1 MSIDQSKIRNFCII
15 AHIDHGK
22 STLADRI
29 IEKTGTLTSRE
40 MQAQVLD
47 NMDLERERGIT
58 IKSQAVRIIYQ
69 AKDGEEYIFNLIDTP
84 GHVDFNYEVSR
95 SLAACDGAILVVDAA
110 QGVEAQTLA
119 NVYLALDHDLDV
131 LPVIN
136 KIDLPSARPE
146 EVAQEIED
154 VIGIEAMDA
163 PRISAKTG
171 LNIEEVLEQIV
182 TKIPAPAGDPKAP
195 LKALIFDALYDSYKG
210 VIVFCRIKEGTVK
223 VGTKIK
229 MMATGAED
237 LVTEVGYFGAGQ
249 FIPCDELSAG
259 MVGYITAS
267 IKNVKDTRVG
277 DTITDAAEPITP
289 EKQAEIERWLASQ
302 PKHQPADSV
311 TEKRSNLL
319 IVFAES
325 LESWVLEKKVDGK
338 EITPCLNRL
347 LKEKSTLYAPNV
359 LTQVKGGRSIDAQ
372 LMICSGL
379 LPLMSGTYSSLY
391 YDNTFYTLQKAM
403 RWLKHSRSY
412 LLTID
417 KVSTWNQGAVARSFG
432 TDTIISYHDFK
443 MTEAFGTHKRIGDA
457 SFFKQCRE
465 KIERGEV
472 WKPGESVYMQFVTYS
487 GHAPFKLPNHLRTI
501 TFPASIPE
509 KAADYMTTAH
519 YTDKAIGDFVAYLK
533 TLPQYKE
540 TIVVIVGDHE
550 GLASYRQE
558 LVGNP
563 ACRGLVSDKQLTP
576 FIVLNSP
583 VGMRYDKFMGQIDIY
598 PTLLNLMQ
606 LDAYRW
612 HGLGQSI
619 LDPRKQGVAVGSVM
633 NVEGT
638 GSDKEVERLKE
649 AHTVSDYML
658 RYDWLKRLD

>member
-1 MSIDQSKIRNFCII
+1 MRQQLWDKTAIIFAVGIFLTFVAFDVIWCMDTTFASFSFFETYATKII
-15 AHIDHGK
+15 A
-22 STLADRI
+22 TLALA
-29 IEKTGTLTSRE
+29 GVYALTRSRW
-40 MQAQVLD
+40 AQ
-47 NMDLERERGIT
+47 I
-58 IKSQAVRIIYQ
+58 
-69 AKDGEEYIFNLIDTP
+69 
-84 GHVDFNYEVSR
+84 
-95 SLAACDGAILVVDAA
+95 VVM
-110 QGVEAQTLA
+110 
-119 NVYLALDHDLDV
+119 ALLDV
-131 LPVIN
+131 LLVANLMYFRTYYSAIPASSYLEAGNLADFKASVTDSLRWADIV
-136 KIDLPSARPE
+136 LPLITIATAVMAFRYKTTKRQPLTAVLKWWAAPLAGFALLLTGVNLCKGGFHKSLRSVRQSAYLCS
-146 EVAQEIED
+146 A
-154 VIGIEAMDA
+154 DA
-163 PRISAKTG
+163 P
-171 LNIEEVLEQIV
+171 
-182 TKIPAPAGDPKAP
+182 
-195 LKALIFDALYDSYKG
+195 IFSVFGCIWYD
-210 VIVFCRIKEGTVK
+210 
-223 VGTKIK
+223 
-229 MMATGAED
+229 
-237 LVTEVGYFGAGQ
+237 
-249 FIPCDELSAG
+249 
-259 MVGYITAS
+259 
-267 IKNVKDTRVG
+267 
-277 DTITDAAEPITP
+277 ITDAAEPITP

-403 RWLKHSRSY
+403 RGLKHSRSY

-457 SFFKQCRE
+457 SFFQQCRE

-487 GHAPFKLPNHLRTI
+487 GHAPFKLPDHLRTI

-558 LVGNP
+558 LIGNP

>member
-1 MSIDQSKIRNFCII
+1 MRQQLWDKTAIIFAVGIFLTFVAFDVIWCMDTTFASFSFFETYATKII
-15 AHIDHGK
+15 A
-22 STLADRI
+22 TLALA
-29 IEKTGTLTSRE
+29 GVYALTRCRW
-40 MQAQVLD
+40 AQ
-47 NMDLERERGIT
+47 I
-58 IKSQAVRIIYQ
+58 
-69 AKDGEEYIFNLIDTP
+69 
-84 GHVDFNYEVSR
+84 
-95 SLAACDGAILVVDAA
+95 VVM
-110 QGVEAQTLA
+110 
-119 NVYLALDHDLDV
+119 ALLDV
-131 LPVIN
+131 LLVANLMYFRTYYSAIPASSYLEAGNLADFKASVTDSLRWADIVLPLITIATAVMAFRYKTAKRQPLTAVLKWWAAPLAGFALLLTGIN
-136 KIDLPSARPE
+136 LCKGGFHKSLRSVRQSAYLCS
-146 EVAQEIED
+146 A
-154 VIGIEAMDA
+154 DA
-163 PRISAKTG
+163 P
-171 LNIEEVLEQIV
+171 
-182 TKIPAPAGDPKAP
+182 
-195 LKALIFDALYDSYKG
+195 IFSVFGCIWYD
-210 VIVFCRIKEGTVK
+210 
-223 VGTKIK
+223 
-229 MMATGAED
+229 
-237 LVTEVGYFGAGQ
+237 
-249 FIPCDELSAG
+249 
-259 MVGYITAS
+259 
-267 IKNVKDTRVG
+267 
-277 DTITDAAEPITP
+277 ITDAAEPITP

-403 RWLKHSRSY
+403 RGLKHSRSY

-457 SFFKQCRE
+457 SFFQQCRE

-487 GHAPFKLPNHLRTI
+487 GHAPFKLPDHLRTI

>member
-1 MSIDQSKIRNFCII
+1 MRQQLWDKTAIIFAVGIFLTFVAFDVIWCMDTTFASFSFFETYATKII
-15 AHIDHGK
+15 A
-22 STLADRI
+22 TLALA
-29 IEKTGTLTSRE
+29 GVYALTRCRW
-40 MQAQVLD
+40 AQ
-47 NMDLERERGIT
+47 I
-58 IKSQAVRIIYQ
+58 
-69 AKDGEEYIFNLIDTP
+69 
-84 GHVDFNYEVSR
+84 
-95 SLAACDGAILVVDAA
+95 VVM
-110 QGVEAQTLA
+110 
-119 NVYLALDHDLDV
+119 ALLDV
-131 LPVIN
+131 LLVANLMYFRTYYSAIPASSYLEAGNLADFKASVTDSLRWADIV
-136 KIDLPSARPE
+136 LPLITIATAVMAFRYKTTKRQPLTAVLKWWAAPLAGFAMLLTGVNLCKGGFHKSLRSVRQSAYLCS
-146 EVAQEIED
+146 A
-154 VIGIEAMDA
+154 DA
-163 PRISAKTG
+163 P
-171 LNIEEVLEQIV
+171 
-182 TKIPAPAGDPKAP
+182 
-195 LKALIFDALYDSYKG
+195 IFSVFGSIWYD
-210 VIVFCRIKEGTVK
+210 
-223 VGTKIK
+223 
-229 MMATGAED
+229 
-237 LVTEVGYFGAGQ
+237 
-249 FIPCDELSAG
+249 
-259 MVGYITAS
+259 
-267 IKNVKDTRVG
+267 
-277 DTITDAAEPITP
+277 ITDAAEPITP

-403 RWLKHSRSY
+403 RGLKHSRSY

-457 SFFKQCRE
+457 SFFQQCRE

-487 GHAPFKLPNHLRTI
+487 GHAPFKLPDHLRTI

>member
-1 MSIDQSKIRNFCII
+1 MRQQLWDKTAIIFAVGIFLTFVAFDVIWCMDTTFASFSFFETYATKII
-15 AHIDHGK
+15 A
-22 STLADRI
+22 TLALA
-29 IEKTGTLTSRE
+29 GVYALTRCRW
-40 MQAQVLD
+40 AQ
-47 NMDLERERGIT
+47 I
-58 IKSQAVRIIYQ
+58 
-69 AKDGEEYIFNLIDTP
+69 
-84 GHVDFNYEVSR
+84 
-95 SLAACDGAILVVDAA
+95 VVM
-110 QGVEAQTLA
+110 
-119 NVYLALDHDLDV
+119 ALLDV
-131 LPVIN
+131 LLVANLMYFRTYYSAIPASSYLEAGNLADFKASVTDSLRWADIV
-136 KIDLPSARPE
+136 LPLITIATAVMAFRYKTTKRQPLTAVLKWWAAPLAGFALLLTGVNLCKGGFHKSLRSVRQSAYLCS
-146 EVAQEIED
+146 A
-154 VIGIEAMDA
+154 DA
-163 PRISAKTG
+163 P
-171 LNIEEVLEQIV
+171 
-182 TKIPAPAGDPKAP
+182 
-195 LKALIFDALYDSYKG
+195 IFSVFGCIWYD
-210 VIVFCRIKEGTVK
+210 
-223 VGTKIK
+223 
-229 MMATGAED
+229 
-237 LVTEVGYFGAGQ
+237 
-249 FIPCDELSAG
+249 
-259 MVGYITAS
+259 
-267 IKNVKDTRVG
+267 
-277 DTITDAAEPITP
+277 ITDAAEPITP

-403 RWLKHSRSY
+403 RGLKHSRSY

-457 SFFKQCRE
+457 SFFQQCRE

-487 GHAPFKLPNHLRTI
+487 GHAPFKLPDHLRTI

-583 VGMRYDKFMGQIDIY
+583 VGMHYDKFMGQIDIY

>member
-1 MSIDQSKIRNFCII
+1 MRQQLWDKTAIIFAVGIFLTFVAFDVIWCMDTTFASFSFFETYATKII
-15 AHIDHGK
+15 A
-22 STLADRI
+22 TLALA
-29 IEKTGTLTSRE
+29 GVYALTRCRW
-40 MQAQVLD
+40 AQ
-47 NMDLERERGIT
+47 I
-58 IKSQAVRIIYQ
+58 
-69 AKDGEEYIFNLIDTP
+69 
-84 GHVDFNYEVSR
+84 
-95 SLAACDGAILVVDAA
+95 VVM
-110 QGVEAQTLA
+110 
-119 NVYLALDHDLDV
+119 ALLDV
-131 LPVIN
+131 LLVANLMYFRTYYSAIPASSYLEAGNLADFKASVTDSLRWADIV
-136 KIDLPSARPE
+136 LPLITIATAVMAFRSKTTKRQPLTAVLKWWAAPLAGFALLLTGVNLCKGGFHKSLCSVRQSAYLCS
-146 EVAQEIED
+146 A
-154 VIGIEAMDA
+154 DA
-163 PRISAKTG
+163 P
-171 LNIEEVLEQIV
+171 
-182 TKIPAPAGDPKAP
+182 
-195 LKALIFDALYDSYKG
+195 IFSVFGCIWYD
-210 VIVFCRIKEGTVK
+210 
-223 VGTKIK
+223 
-229 MMATGAED
+229 
-237 LVTEVGYFGAGQ
+237 
-249 FIPCDELSAG
+249 
-259 MVGYITAS
+259 
-267 IKNVKDTRVG
+267 
-277 DTITDAAEPITP
+277 ITDAAEPITP

-403 RWLKHSRSY
+403 RGLKHSRSY
-412 LLTID
+412 LLTIY

-457 SFFKQCRE
+457 SFFQQCRE

-487 GHAPFKLPNHLRTI
+487 GHAPFKLPDHLRTI

-509 KAADYMTTAH
+509 KVADYMTTAH

>member
-1 MSIDQSKIRNFCII
+1 MRQQLWDKTAIIFAVGIFLTFVAFDVIWCMDTTFASFSFFETYATKII
-15 AHIDHGK
+15 A
-22 STLADRI
+22 TLALA
-29 IEKTGTLTSRE
+29 GVYALTRCRW
-40 MQAQVLD
+40 AQ
-47 NMDLERERGIT
+47 I
-58 IKSQAVRIIYQ
+58 
-69 AKDGEEYIFNLIDTP
+69 
-84 GHVDFNYEVSR
+84 
-95 SLAACDGAILVVDAA
+95 VVM
-110 QGVEAQTLA
+110 
-119 NVYLALDHDLDV
+119 ALLDV
-131 LPVIN
+131 LLVANLMYFRTYYSAIPASSYLEAGNLADFKASVTDSLRWADIV
-136 KIDLPSARPE
+136 LPLITIATAVMAFRYKTTKRQPLTAVLKWWAAPLAGFALLLTGVNLCKGGFHKSLRSVRQSAYLCS
-146 EVAQEIED
+146 A
-154 VIGIEAMDA
+154 DA
-163 PRISAKTG
+163 P
-171 LNIEEVLEQIV
+171 
-182 TKIPAPAGDPKAP
+182 
-195 LKALIFDALYDSYKG
+195 IFSVFGCIWYD
-210 VIVFCRIKEGTVK
+210 
-223 VGTKIK
+223 
-229 MMATGAED
+229 
-237 LVTEVGYFGAGQ
+237 
-249 FIPCDELSAG
+249 
-259 MVGYITAS
+259 
-267 IKNVKDTRVG
+267 
-277 DTITDAAEPITP
+277 ITDAAEPITP

-403 RWLKHSRSY
+403 RGLKHSRSY

-457 SFFKQCRE
+457 SFFQQCRE

-487 GHAPFKLPNHLRTI
+487 GHAPFKLPDHLRTI
-501 TFPASIPE
+501 TLPASIPE

-558 LVGNP
+558 LVDNP

-583 VGMRYDKFMGQIDIY
+583 VGMRYDKFMGQIVIY

>member
-1 MSIDQSKIRNFCII
+1 MRQQLWDKTSIVFAVGIFLTFVAFDVIWCMDTTFASFSFFETYATKII
-15 AHIDHGK
+15 A
-22 STLADRI
+22 TLALA
-29 IEKTGTLTSRE
+29 GVYALTRCRW
-40 MQAQVLD
+40 AQ
-47 NMDLERERGIT
+47 I
-58 IKSQAVRIIYQ
+58 
-69 AKDGEEYIFNLIDTP
+69 
-84 GHVDFNYEVSR
+84 
-95 SLAACDGAILVVDAA
+95 VVM
-110 QGVEAQTLA
+110 
-119 NVYLALDHDLDV
+119 ALLDV
-131 LPVIN
+131 LLVAN
-136 KIDLPSARPE
+136 LMYFRTYYSAIP
-146 EVAQEIED
+146 ASSYL
-154 VIGIEAMDA
+154 EAGNLADFKASVTDSLRWADIVLLLISIATAVMAFRYKTTKRQPLTAVLKWWAAPLAGFALLLTGVNLCKGGFHKSLRSVRQSAYLCSADA
-163 PRISAKTG
+163 P
-171 LNIEEVLEQIV
+171 
-182 TKIPAPAGDPKAP
+182 
-195 LKALIFDALYDSYKG
+195 IFSVFGCIWYD
-210 VIVFCRIKEGTVK
+210 
-223 VGTKIK
+223 
-229 MMATGAED
+229 
-237 LVTEVGYFGAGQ
+237 
-249 FIPCDELSAG
+249 
-259 MVGYITAS
+259 
-267 IKNVKDTRVG
+267 
-277 DTITDAAEPITP
+277 ITDAAEPITP

-403 RWLKHSRSY
+403 RGLKHSRSY

-457 SFFKQCRE
+457 SFFQQCRE

-487 GHAPFKLPNHLRTI
+487 GHAPFKLPDHLRTI

>member
-1 MSIDQSKIRNFCII
+1 MRQQLWDKTAIIFAVGIFLTFVAFDVIWCMDTTFASFSFFETYATKII
-15 AHIDHGK
+15 A
-22 STLADRI
+22 TLALA
-29 IEKTGTLTSRE
+29 GVYALTRCRW
-40 MQAQVLD
+40 AQ
-47 NMDLERERGIT
+47 I
-58 IKSQAVRIIYQ
+58 
-69 AKDGEEYIFNLIDTP
+69 
-84 GHVDFNYEVSR
+84 
-95 SLAACDGAILVVDAA
+95 VVM
-110 QGVEAQTLA
+110 
-119 NVYLALDHDLDV
+119 ALLDV
-131 LPVIN
+131 LLVANLMYFRTYYSAIPASSYLEAGNLADFKASVTDSLRWADIV
-136 KIDLPSARPE
+136 LPLITIATAVMAFRYKTTKRQPLTAVLKWWAAPLAGFALLLTGVNLCKGGFHKSLRSVRQSAYLCS
-146 EVAQEIED
+146 A
-154 VIGIEAMDA
+154 DA
-163 PRISAKTG
+163 P
-171 LNIEEVLEQIV
+171 
-182 TKIPAPAGDPKAP
+182 
-195 LKALIFDALYDSYKG
+195 IFSVFGCIWYD
-210 VIVFCRIKEGTVK
+210 
-223 VGTKIK
+223 
-229 MMATGAED
+229 
-237 LVTEVGYFGAGQ
+237 
-249 FIPCDELSAG
+249 
-259 MVGYITAS
+259 
-267 IKNVKDTRVG
+267 
-277 DTITDAAEPITP
+277 ITDAAEPITP

-325 LESWVLEKKVDGK
+325 LESWVLEKKVNGK

-403 RWLKHSRSY
+403 RGLKHSRSY

-457 SFFKQCRE
+457 SFFQQCRE

-487 GHAPFKLPNHLRTI
+487 GHAPFKLPDHLRTI

>member
-1 MSIDQSKIRNFCII
+1 MRQQLWDKTSIVFAVGIFLTFVAFDVIWCMDTTFASFSFFETYATKII
-15 AHIDHGK
+15 A
-22 STLADRI
+22 TLALA
-29 IEKTGTLTSRE
+29 GVYALTRCRW
-40 MQAQVLD
+40 AQ
-47 NMDLERERGIT
+47 I
-58 IKSQAVRIIYQ
+58 
-69 AKDGEEYIFNLIDTP
+69 
-84 GHVDFNYEVSR
+84 
-95 SLAACDGAILVVDAA
+95 VVM
-110 QGVEAQTLA
+110 
-119 NVYLALDHDLDV
+119 ALLDV
-131 LPVIN
+131 LLVAN
-136 KIDLPSARPE
+136 LMYFRTYYSAIP
-146 EVAQEIED
+146 ASSYL
-154 VIGIEAMDA
+154 EAGNLADFKASVTDSLRWADIVLLLISIATAVMAFRYKTTKRQPLTAVLKWWAAPLAGFALLLTGVNLCKGGFHKSLRSVRQSAYLCSADA
-163 PRISAKTG
+163 P
-171 LNIEEVLEQIV
+171 
-182 TKIPAPAGDPKAP
+182 
-195 LKALIFDALYDSYKG
+195 IFSVFGCIWYD
-210 VIVFCRIKEGTVK
+210 
-223 VGTKIK
+223 
-229 MMATGAED
+229 
-237 LVTEVGYFGAGQ
+237 
-249 FIPCDELSAG
+249 
-259 MVGYITAS
+259 
-267 IKNVKDTRVG
+267 
-277 DTITDAAEPITP
+277 ITDAAEPITP
-289 EKQAEIERWLASQ
+289 EKQAEIEQWLASQ

-338 EITPCLNRL
+338 EITPYLNRL

-403 RWLKHSRSY
+403 RGLKHSRSY

-457 SFFKQCRE
+457 SFFQQCRE

-487 GHAPFKLPNHLRTI
+487 GHAPFKLPDHLRTI

-563 ACRGLVSDKQLTP
+563 ACHGLVSDKQLTP

-606 LDAYRW
+606 LDTYRW

-619 LDPRKQGVAVGSVM
+619 LDQRKQGVAVGSVM

>member
-1 MSIDQSKIRNFCII
+1 MRQQIWDKTAIIFAVGIFLTFVAFDVIWCMDTTFASFSFFETYATKII
-15 AHIDHGK
+15 A
-22 STLADRI
+22 TLALA
-29 IEKTGTLTSRE
+29 GVYALTRCRW
-40 MQAQVLD
+40 AQ
-47 NMDLERERGIT
+47 I
-58 IKSQAVRIIYQ
+58 
-69 AKDGEEYIFNLIDTP
+69 
-84 GHVDFNYEVSR
+84 
-95 SLAACDGAILVVDAA
+95 VVM
-110 QGVEAQTLA
+110 
-119 NVYLALDHDLDV
+119 ALLDV
-131 LPVIN
+131 LLVANLMYFRTYYSAIPASSYLEAGNLADFKASVTDSLRWADIV
-136 KIDLPSARPE
+136 LPLITIATAVMAFRYKTTKRQPLTAVLKWWAAPLAGFALLLTGVNLCKGGFHKSLRSVRQSAYLCS
-146 EVAQEIED
+146 A
-154 VIGIEAMDA
+154 DA
-163 PRISAKTG
+163 P
-171 LNIEEVLEQIV
+171 
-182 TKIPAPAGDPKAP
+182 
-195 LKALIFDALYDSYKG
+195 IFSVFGCIWYD
-210 VIVFCRIKEGTVK
+210 
-223 VGTKIK
+223 
-229 MMATGAED
+229 
-237 LVTEVGYFGAGQ
+237 
-249 FIPCDELSAG
+249 
-259 MVGYITAS
+259 
-267 IKNVKDTRVG
+267 
-277 DTITDAAEPITP
+277 ITDAAEPITP
-289 EKQAEIERWLASQ
+289 EKQAEIEQWLASQ

-403 RWLKHSRSY
+403 RGLKHSRSY

-457 SFFKQCRE
+457 SFFQQCRE

-487 GHAPFKLPNHLRTI
+487 GHAPFKLPDHLRTI

-563 ACRGLVSDKQLTP
+563 ACHGLVSDKQLTP

-649 AHTVSDYML
+649 AHTVSDYIL

>member
-1 MSIDQSKIRNFCII
+1 MRQQLWDKTAIIFAVGIFLTFVAFDVIWCMDTTFASFSFFETYATKII
-15 AHIDHGK
+15 A
-22 STLADRI
+22 TLALA
-29 IEKTGTLTSRE
+29 GVYALTRCRW
-40 MQAQVLD
+40 AQ
-47 NMDLERERGIT
+47 I
-58 IKSQAVRIIYQ
+58 
-69 AKDGEEYIFNLIDTP
+69 
-84 GHVDFNYEVSR
+84 
-95 SLAACDGAILVVDAA
+95 VVM
-110 QGVEAQTLA
+110 
-119 NVYLALDHDLDV
+119 ALLDV
-131 LPVIN
+131 LLVAN
-136 KIDLPSARPE
+136 LMYFRTYYSAIP
-146 EVAQEIED
+146 ASSYL
-154 VIGIEAMDA
+154 EAGNLADFKASVTDSLRWADIVMPLITIATAVMAFRYKTTKRQPLTAVLKWWAAPLAGFALLLTGVNLCKGGFHKSLRSVRQSAYLCSADA
-163 PRISAKTG
+163 P
-171 LNIEEVLEQIV
+171 
-182 TKIPAPAGDPKAP
+182 
-195 LKALIFDALYDSYKG
+195 IFSVFGCIWYD
-210 VIVFCRIKEGTVK
+210 
-223 VGTKIK
+223 
-229 MMATGAED
+229 
-237 LVTEVGYFGAGQ
+237 
-249 FIPCDELSAG
+249 
-259 MVGYITAS
+259 
-267 IKNVKDTRVG
+267 
-277 DTITDAAEPITP
+277 ITDAAEPITP

-403 RWLKHSRSY
+403 RGLKHSRSY

-457 SFFKQCRE
+457 SFFQQCRE

-487 GHAPFKLPNHLRTI
+487 GHAPFKLPDHLRTI

-558 LVGNP
+558 LVDNP
-563 ACRGLVSDKQLTP
+563 ICRGLVSDKQLTP

>member
-1 MSIDQSKIRNFCII
+1 MRQQLWDKTSIVFAVGIFLTFVAFDVIWCMDTTFASFSFFETYATKII
-15 AHIDHGK
+15 A
-22 STLADRI
+22 TLALA
-29 IEKTGTLTSRE
+29 GVYALTRCRW
-40 MQAQVLD
+40 AQ
-47 NMDLERERGIT
+47 I
-58 IKSQAVRIIYQ
+58 
-69 AKDGEEYIFNLIDTP
+69 
-84 GHVDFNYEVSR
+84 
-95 SLAACDGAILVVDAA
+95 VVM
-110 QGVEAQTLA
+110 
-119 NVYLALDHDLDV
+119 ALLDV
-131 LPVIN
+131 LLVANLMYFRTYYSAIPASSYLEAGNLADFKASVTDSLRWADIVLLLISIATAVIAFRYKTTKRQPLTAVLKWWAAPLAGFALLLTGVN
-136 KIDLPSARPE
+136 LCKGGFHKSLRSVRQSAYLCS
-146 EVAQEIED
+146 A
-154 VIGIEAMDA
+154 DA
-163 PRISAKTG
+163 P
-171 LNIEEVLEQIV
+171 
-182 TKIPAPAGDPKAP
+182 
-195 LKALIFDALYDSYKG
+195 IFSVFGCIWYD
-210 VIVFCRIKEGTVK
+210 
-223 VGTKIK
+223 
-229 MMATGAED
+229 
-237 LVTEVGYFGAGQ
+237 
-249 FIPCDELSAG
+249 
-259 MVGYITAS
+259 
-267 IKNVKDTRVG
+267 
-277 DTITDAAEPITP
+277 ITDAAEPITP

-338 EITPCLNRL
+338 EITPYLNRL

-403 RWLKHSRSY
+403 RGLKHSRSY

-457 SFFKQCRE
+457 SFFQQCRE

-487 GHAPFKLPNHLRTI
+487 GHAPFKLPDHLRTI

>member
-1 MSIDQSKIRNFCII
+1 MRQQLWDKTAIIFAVGIFLTFVAFDVIWCMDTTFASFSFFETYATKII
-15 AHIDHGK
+15 A
-22 STLADRI
+22 TLALA
-29 IEKTGTLTSRE
+29 GGYALTRCRW
-40 MQAQVLD
+40 AQ
-47 NMDLERERGIT
+47 I
-58 IKSQAVRIIYQ
+58 
-69 AKDGEEYIFNLIDTP
+69 
-84 GHVDFNYEVSR
+84 
-95 SLAACDGAILVVDAA
+95 VVM
-110 QGVEAQTLA
+110 
-119 NVYLALDHDLDV
+119 ALLDV
-131 LPVIN
+131 LLVANLMYFRTYYSAIPASSYLEAGNLADFKASVTDSLRWADIV
-136 KIDLPSARPE
+136 LPLITIATAVMAFRYKTTKRQPLTAVLKWWAAPLAGFALLLTGVNLCKGGFLKSLRSVRQSAYLCS
-146 EVAQEIED
+146 A
-154 VIGIEAMDA
+154 DA
-163 PRISAKTG
+163 P
-171 LNIEEVLEQIV
+171 
-182 TKIPAPAGDPKAP
+182 
-195 LKALIFDALYDSYKG
+195 IFSVFGCIWYD
-210 VIVFCRIKEGTVK
+210 
-223 VGTKIK
+223 
-229 MMATGAED
+229 
-237 LVTEVGYFGAGQ
+237 
-249 FIPCDELSAG
+249 
-259 MVGYITAS
+259 
-267 IKNVKDTRVG
+267 
-277 DTITDAAEPITP
+277 ITDAAEPITP

-403 RWLKHSRSY
+403 RGLKHSRSY

-457 SFFKQCRE
+457 SFFQQCRE

-487 GHAPFKLPNHLRTI
+487 GHAPFKLPDHLRTI

>member
-1 MSIDQSKIRNFCII
+1 MRQQLWDKTAIIFAVGIFLTFVAFDVIWCMDTTFASFSFFETYATKII
-15 AHIDHGK
+15 A
-22 STLADRI
+22 TLALA
-29 IEKTGTLTSRE
+29 GVYALTRCRW
-40 MQAQVLD
+40 AQ
-47 NMDLERERGIT
+47 I
-58 IKSQAVRIIYQ
+58 
-69 AKDGEEYIFNLIDTP
+69 
-84 GHVDFNYEVSR
+84 
-95 SLAACDGAILVVDAA
+95 VVM
-110 QGVEAQTLA
+110 
-119 NVYLALDHDLDV
+119 ALLDV
-131 LPVIN
+131 LLVANLMYFRTYYSAIPASSYLEAGNLADFKASVTDSLRWADIV
-136 KIDLPSARPE
+136 LPLITIATAVMAFRYKTTKRQPLTAVLKWWAAPFAGFALLLTGVNLCKGGFHKSLRSVRQSAYLCS
-146 EVAQEIED
+146 A
-154 VIGIEAMDA
+154 DA
-163 PRISAKTG
+163 P
-171 LNIEEVLEQIV
+171 
-182 TKIPAPAGDPKAP
+182 
-195 LKALIFDALYDSYKG
+195 IFSVFGCIWYD
-210 VIVFCRIKEGTVK
+210 
-223 VGTKIK
+223 
-229 MMATGAED
+229 
-237 LVTEVGYFGAGQ
+237 
-249 FIPCDELSAG
+249 
-259 MVGYITAS
+259 
-267 IKNVKDTRVG
+267 
-277 DTITDAAEPITP
+277 ITDAAEPITP
-289 EKQAEIERWLASQ
+289 EKQAEIELWLASQ

-403 RWLKHSRSY
+403 RGLKHSRSY

-457 SFFKQCRE
+457 SFFQQCRE

-487 GHAPFKLPNHLRTI
+487 GHAPFKLPDHLRTI

-649 AHTVSDYML
+649 THTVSDYML

>member
-1 MSIDQSKIRNFCII
+1 MRQQLWDKTAITFAVGIFLTFVAFDVIWCMDTTFASFSFFETYATKII
-15 AHIDHGK
+15 A
-22 STLADRI
+22 TLALA
-29 IEKTGTLTSRE
+29 GVYALTRSRW
-40 MQAQVLD
+40 AQ
-47 NMDLERERGIT
+47 I
-58 IKSQAVRIIYQ
+58 
-69 AKDGEEYIFNLIDTP
+69 
-84 GHVDFNYEVSR
+84 
-95 SLAACDGAILVVDAA
+95 VVM
-110 QGVEAQTLA
+110 
-119 NVYLALDHDLDV
+119 ALLDV
-131 LPVIN
+131 LLVANLMYFRTYYSAIPASSYLEAGNLADFKASVTDSLRWADIV
-136 KIDLPSARPE
+136 LPLITIATAVMALRSKATKRQPLTAVLKWWAAPLAGFALLLTGVNLCKGGFHKSLRSVRQSAYLCS
-146 EVAQEIED
+146 A
-154 VIGIEAMDA
+154 DA
-163 PRISAKTG
+163 P
-171 LNIEEVLEQIV
+171 
-182 TKIPAPAGDPKAP
+182 
-195 LKALIFDALYDSYKG
+195 IFSVFGCIWYD
-210 VIVFCRIKEGTVK
+210 
-223 VGTKIK
+223 
-229 MMATGAED
+229 
-237 LVTEVGYFGAGQ
+237 
-249 FIPCDELSAG
+249 
-259 MVGYITAS
+259 
-267 IKNVKDTRVG
+267 
-277 DTITDAAEPITP
+277 ITDAAEPITP

-403 RWLKHSRSY
+403 RGQKHSRSY

-457 SFFKQCRE
+457 SFFQQCRE

-487 GHAPFKLPNHLRTI
+487 GHAPFKLPDHLRTI

>member
-1 MSIDQSKIRNFCII
+1 MRQQLWDKTAIIFAVGIFLTFVAFDVIWCMDTTFASFSFFETYATKII
-15 AHIDHGK
+15 A
-22 STLADRI
+22 TLALA
-29 IEKTGTLTSRE
+29 GVYALTRCRW
-40 MQAQVLD
+40 AQ
-47 NMDLERERGIT
+47 I
-58 IKSQAVRIIYQ
+58 
-69 AKDGEEYIFNLIDTP
+69 
-84 GHVDFNYEVSR
+84 
-95 SLAACDGAILVVDAA
+95 VVM
-110 QGVEAQTLA
+110 
-119 NVYLALDHDLDV
+119 ALLDV
-131 LPVIN
+131 LLVANLMYFRTYYSAIPASSYLEAGNLADFKASVTDSLRWADIV
-136 KIDLPSARPE
+136 LPLITIATAVMAFRYKTTKRQPLTAVLKWWAAPLAGFALLLTGVNLCKGGFHKSLRSVRQSAYLCS
-146 EVAQEIED
+146 A
-154 VIGIEAMDA
+154 DA
-163 PRISAKTG
+163 P
-171 LNIEEVLEQIV
+171 
-182 TKIPAPAGDPKAP
+182 
-195 LKALIFDALYDSYKG
+195 IFSVFGCIWYD
-210 VIVFCRIKEGTVK
+210 
-223 VGTKIK
+223 
-229 MMATGAED
+229 
-237 LVTEVGYFGAGQ
+237 
-249 FIPCDELSAG
+249 
-259 MVGYITAS
+259 
-267 IKNVKDTRVG
+267 
-277 DTITDAAEPITP
+277 ITDAAEPITP

-403 RWLKHSRSY
+403 RGLKHSRSY

-457 SFFKQCRE
+457 SFFQQCRE

-487 GHAPFKLPNHLRTI
+487 GHAPFKLPDHLRTI

-606 LDAYRW
+606 LDAFS
-612 HGLGQSI
+612 LGRSSADRSAI
-619 LDPRKQGVAVGSVM
+619 
-633 NVEGT
+633 
-638 GSDKEVERLKE
+638 
-649 AHTVSDYML
+649 
-658 RYDWLKRLD
+658 RLDL

>member
-1 MSIDQSKIRNFCII
+1 MKQQLWDKTAIIFAVGIFLTFVAFDVIWCMDTTFASFSFFETYATKII
-15 AHIDHGK
+15 A
-22 STLADRI
+22 TLALA
-29 IEKTGTLTSRE
+29 GVYALTRCRW
-40 MQAQVLD
+40 AQ
-47 NMDLERERGIT
+47 I
-58 IKSQAVRIIYQ
+58 
-69 AKDGEEYIFNLIDTP
+69 
-84 GHVDFNYEVSR
+84 
-95 SLAACDGAILVVDAA
+95 VVM
-110 QGVEAQTLA
+110 
-119 NVYLALDHDLDV
+119 ALLDV
-131 LPVIN
+131 LLVANLMYFRTYYSAIPASSYLEAGNLADFKASVTDSLRWADIV
-136 KIDLPSARPE
+136 LPLITIATAVMAFRYKTTKRQPLTAVLKWWAAPLAGFALLLTGVNLCKGGFHKSLRSVRQSAYLCS
-146 EVAQEIED
+146 A
-154 VIGIEAMDA
+154 DA
-163 PRISAKTG
+163 P
-171 LNIEEVLEQIV
+171 
-182 TKIPAPAGDPKAP
+182 
-195 LKALIFDALYDSYKG
+195 IFSVFGCIWYD
-210 VIVFCRIKEGTVK
+210 
-223 VGTKIK
+223 
-229 MMATGAED
+229 
-237 LVTEVGYFGAGQ
+237 
-249 FIPCDELSAG
+249 
-259 MVGYITAS
+259 
-267 IKNVKDTRVG
+267 
-277 DTITDAAEPITP
+277 ITDAAEPITP

-403 RWLKHSRSY
+403 RGLKHSRSY

-443 MTEAFGTHKRIGDA
+443 MAEAFGTHKRIGDA
-457 SFFKQCRE
+457 SFFQQCRE

-487 GHAPFKLPNHLRTI
+487 GHAPFKLPDHLRTI

>member
-1 MSIDQSKIRNFCII
+1 MRQQLWDKTAIIFAVGIFLTFVAFDVIWCMDTTFASFSFFETYATKII
-15 AHIDHGK
+15 A
-22 STLADRI
+22 TLALA
-29 IEKTGTLTSRE
+29 GVYALTRCRW
-40 MQAQVLD
+40 AQ
-47 NMDLERERGIT
+47 I
-58 IKSQAVRIIYQ
+58 
-69 AKDGEEYIFNLIDTP
+69 
-84 GHVDFNYEVSR
+84 
-95 SLAACDGAILVVDAA
+95 VVM
-110 QGVEAQTLA
+110 
-119 NVYLALDHDLDV
+119 ALLDV
-131 LPVIN
+131 LLVANLMYFRTYYSAIPASSYLEAGNLADFKASVTDSLRWADIV
-136 KIDLPSARPE
+136 LPLITIATAVMAFRYKTTKRQPLTAVLKWWAAPLAVFALLLTGVNLCKGGFHKSLRSVRQSAYLCS
-146 EVAQEIED
+146 A
-154 VIGIEAMDA
+154 DA
-163 PRISAKTG
+163 P
-171 LNIEEVLEQIV
+171 
-182 TKIPAPAGDPKAP
+182 
-195 LKALIFDALYDSYKG
+195 IFSVFGCIWYD
-210 VIVFCRIKEGTVK
+210 
-223 VGTKIK
+223 
-229 MMATGAED
+229 
-237 LVTEVGYFGAGQ
+237 
-249 FIPCDELSAG
+249 
-259 MVGYITAS
+259 
-267 IKNVKDTRVG
+267 
-277 DTITDAAEPITP
+277 ITDAAEPITP

-403 RWLKHSRSY
+403 RGLKHSRSY

-457 SFFKQCRE
+457 SFFQQCRE

-487 GHAPFKLPNHLRTI
+487 GHAPFKLPDHLRTI

-509 KAADYMTTAH
+509 KVADYMTTAH

-558 LVGNP
+558 LVDNP

>member
-1 MSIDQSKIRNFCII
+1 MRQQLWDKTAIIFAVGIFLTFVAFDVIWCMDTTFASFSFFETYATKII
-15 AHIDHGK
+15 A
-22 STLADRI
+22 TLALA
-29 IEKTGTLTSRE
+29 GVYALTRCRW
-40 MQAQVLD
+40 AQ
-47 NMDLERERGIT
+47 I
-58 IKSQAVRIIYQ
+58 
-69 AKDGEEYIFNLIDTP
+69 
-84 GHVDFNYEVSR
+84 
-95 SLAACDGAILVVDAA
+95 VVM
-110 QGVEAQTLA
+110 
-119 NVYLALDHDLDV
+119 ALLDV
-131 LPVIN
+131 LLVANLMYFRTYYSAIPASSYLEAGNLADFKASVTDSLRWADIV
-136 KIDLPSARPE
+136 LPLITIATAVMAFRYKTTKRQPLTAVLKWWAAPLAGFALLLTGVNLCKGGFHKSLRSVRQSAYLCS
-146 EVAQEIED
+146 A
-154 VIGIEAMDA
+154 DA
-163 PRISAKTG
+163 P
-171 LNIEEVLEQIV
+171 
-182 TKIPAPAGDPKAP
+182 
-195 LKALIFDALYDSYKG
+195 IFSVFGCIWYD
-210 VIVFCRIKEGTVK
+210 
-223 VGTKIK
+223 
-229 MMATGAED
+229 
-237 LVTEVGYFGAGQ
+237 
-249 FIPCDELSAG
+249 
-259 MVGYITAS
+259 
-267 IKNVKDTRVG
+267 
-277 DTITDAAEPITP
+277 ITDAAEPITP

-372 LMICSGL
+372 PMICSGL

-403 RWLKHSRSY
+403 RGLKHSRSY

-457 SFFKQCRE
+457 SFFQQCRE

-487 GHAPFKLPNHLRTI
+487 GHAPFKLPDHLRTI

>member
-1 MSIDQSKIRNFCII
+1 MRQQLWDKTSIVFAVGIFLTFVAFDVIWCMDTTFASFSFFETYATKII
-15 AHIDHGK
+15 A
-22 STLADRI
+22 TLALA
-29 IEKTGTLTSRE
+29 GVYALTRCRW
-40 MQAQVLD
+40 AQ
-47 NMDLERERGIT
+47 I
-58 IKSQAVRIIYQ
+58 
-69 AKDGEEYIFNLIDTP
+69 
-84 GHVDFNYEVSR
+84 
-95 SLAACDGAILVVDAA
+95 VVM
-110 QGVEAQTLA
+110 
-119 NVYLALDHDLDV
+119 ALLDV
-131 LPVIN
+131 LLVANLMYFRTYYSAIPASSYLEAGNLADFKASVTDSLRWADIV
-136 KIDLPSARPE
+136 LPLITIATAVMAFRYKTTKRQPLTAVLKWWAAPLAGFALLLTGVNLCKGGFHKSLRSVRQSAYLCS
-146 EVAQEIED
+146 A
-154 VIGIEAMDA
+154 DA
-163 PRISAKTG
+163 P
-171 LNIEEVLEQIV
+171 
-182 TKIPAPAGDPKAP
+182 
-195 LKALIFDALYDSYKG
+195 IFSVFGCIWYD
-210 VIVFCRIKEGTVK
+210 
-223 VGTKIK
+223 
-229 MMATGAED
+229 
-237 LVTEVGYFGAGQ
+237 
-249 FIPCDELSAG
+249 
-259 MVGYITAS
+259 
-267 IKNVKDTRVG
+267 
-277 DTITDAAEPITP
+277 ITDAAEPITP

-302 PKHQPADSV
+302 PKRQPADSV

-403 RWLKHSRSY
+403 RGLKHSRSY

-457 SFFKQCRE
+457 SFFQQCRE

-487 GHAPFKLPNHLRTI
+487 GHAPFKLPDHLRTI

-563 ACRGLVSDKQLTP
+563 ACHGLVSDKQLTP

-606 LDAYRW
+606 LDTYRW

>member
-1 MSIDQSKIRNFCII
+1 MRQQLWDKTAIIFAVGIFLTFVAFDVIWCMDTTFASFSFFETYATKII
-15 AHIDHGK
+15 A
-22 STLADRI
+22 TLALA
-29 IEKTGTLTSRE
+29 GVYALTRCRW
-40 MQAQVLD
+40 AQ
-47 NMDLERERGIT
+47 I
-58 IKSQAVRIIYQ
+58 
-69 AKDGEEYIFNLIDTP
+69 
-84 GHVDFNYEVSR
+84 
-95 SLAACDGAILVVDAA
+95 VVM
-110 QGVEAQTLA
+110 
-119 NVYLALDHDLDV
+119 ALLDV
-131 LPVIN
+131 LLVANLMYFRTYYSAIPASSYLEAGNLADFKASVTDSLRWADIV
-136 KIDLPSARPE
+136 LPLITIATAVMAFRYKTTKRQPLTAVLKWWAAPLAGFALLLTGVNLCKGGFHKSLRSVRQSAYLCS
-146 EVAQEIED
+146 A
-154 VIGIEAMDA
+154 DA
-163 PRISAKTG
+163 P
-171 LNIEEVLEQIV
+171 
-182 TKIPAPAGDPKAP
+182 
-195 LKALIFDALYDSYKG
+195 IFSVFGCIWYD
-210 VIVFCRIKEGTVK
+210 
-223 VGTKIK
+223 
-229 MMATGAED
+229 
-237 LVTEVGYFGAGQ
+237 
-249 FIPCDELSAG
+249 
-259 MVGYITAS
+259 
-267 IKNVKDTRVG
+267 
-277 DTITDAAEPITP
+277 ITDAAEPITP

-403 RWLKHSRSY
+403 RGLKHSRSY

-457 SFFKQCRE
+457 SFFQQCRE

-487 GHAPFKLPNHLRTI
+487 GHAPFKLPDHLRTI

-619 LDPRKQGVAVGSVM
+619 LDPRKQGVAVGAVM

>member
-1 MSIDQSKIRNFCII
+1 MRQQLWDKTAIIFAVGIFLTFVAFDVIWCMDTTFASFSFFETYATKII
-15 AHIDHGK
+15 A
-22 STLADRI
+22 TLALA
-29 IEKTGTLTSRE
+29 GVYALTRSRW
-40 MQAQVLD
+40 AQ
-47 NMDLERERGIT
+47 I
-58 IKSQAVRIIYQ
+58 
-69 AKDGEEYIFNLIDTP
+69 
-84 GHVDFNYEVSR
+84 
-95 SLAACDGAILVVDAA
+95 VVM
-110 QGVEAQTLA
+110 
-119 NVYLALDHDLDV
+119 ALLDV
-131 LPVIN
+131 LLVAN
-136 KIDLPSARPE
+136 LMYFRTYYSAIP
-146 EVAQEIED
+146 ASSYL
-154 VIGIEAMDA
+154 EAGNLADFKASVTDSLRWADIVLLLISIATAVMAFRYKTTKRQPLTAVLKWWAAPLAGFALLLTGVNLCKGGFHKSLRSVRQSAYLCSADA
-163 PRISAKTG
+163 P
-171 LNIEEVLEQIV
+171 
-182 TKIPAPAGDPKAP
+182 
-195 LKALIFDALYDSYKG
+195 IFSVFGCIWYD
-210 VIVFCRIKEGTVK
+210 
-223 VGTKIK
+223 
-229 MMATGAED
+229 
-237 LVTEVGYFGAGQ
+237 
-249 FIPCDELSAG
+249 
-259 MVGYITAS
+259 
-267 IKNVKDTRVG
+267 
-277 DTITDAAEPITP
+277 ITDAAEPITP
-289 EKQAEIERWLASQ
+289 EKQAEIEQWLASQ

-325 LESWVLEKKVDGK
+325 LESWVLEKEVDGK

-403 RWLKHSRSY
+403 RGLKHSRSY

-457 SFFKQCRE
+457 SFFQQCRE

-472 WKPGESVYMQFVTYS
+472 WKPGESVYMQFITYS
-487 GHAPFKLPNHLRTI
+487 GHAPFKLPDHLRTI

-583 VGMRYDKFMGQIDIY
+583 IGMRYDKFMGQIDIY

>member
-1 MSIDQSKIRNFCII
+1 MRQQLWDKTAIIFAVGIFLTFVAFDVIWCMDTTFASFSFFETYATKII
-15 AHIDHGK
+15 A
-22 STLADRI
+22 TLALA
-29 IEKTGTLTSRE
+29 GVYALTRSRW
-40 MQAQVLD
+40 AQ
-47 NMDLERERGIT
+47 I
-58 IKSQAVRIIYQ
+58 
-69 AKDGEEYIFNLIDTP
+69 
-84 GHVDFNYEVSR
+84 
-95 SLAACDGAILVVDAA
+95 VVM
-110 QGVEAQTLA
+110 
-119 NVYLALDHDLDV
+119 ALLDV
-131 LPVIN
+131 LMVAN
-136 KIDLPSARPE
+136 LMYFRTYYSAIP
-146 EVAQEIED
+146 ASSYL
-154 VIGIEAMDA
+154 EAGNLADFKASVTDSLRWADIVLLLISIATAVMAFRYKTTKRQPLTAVLKWWAAPLAGFALLLTGVNLCKGGFHKSLRSVRQSAYLCSADA
-163 PRISAKTG
+163 P
-171 LNIEEVLEQIV
+171 
-182 TKIPAPAGDPKAP
+182 
-195 LKALIFDALYDSYKG
+195 IFSVFGCIWYD
-210 VIVFCRIKEGTVK
+210 
-223 VGTKIK
+223 
-229 MMATGAED
+229 
-237 LVTEVGYFGAGQ
+237 
-249 FIPCDELSAG
+249 
-259 MVGYITAS
+259 
-267 IKNVKDTRVG
+267 
-277 DTITDAAEPITP
+277 ITDAAEPITP

-403 RWLKHSRSY
+403 RGLKHSRSY

-457 SFFKQCRE
+457 SFFQQCRE

-487 GHAPFKLPNHLRTI
+487 GHAPFKLPDHLRTI

>member
-1 MSIDQSKIRNFCII
+1 MRQQLWDKTAIIFAVGIFLTFVAFDVIWCMDTTFASFSFFETYATKII
-15 AHIDHGK
+15 A
-22 STLADRI
+22 TLALA
-29 IEKTGTLTSRE
+29 GVYALTRCRW
-40 MQAQVLD
+40 AQ
-47 NMDLERERGIT
+47 I
-58 IKSQAVRIIYQ
+58 
-69 AKDGEEYIFNLIDTP
+69 
-84 GHVDFNYEVSR
+84 
-95 SLAACDGAILVVDAA
+95 VVI
-110 QGVEAQTLA
+110 
-119 NVYLALDHDLDV
+119 ALLDV
-131 LPVIN
+131 LLVANLMYFRTYYSAIPASSYLEAGNLADFKASVTDSLRWADIV
-136 KIDLPSARPE
+136 LPLITIATAVMAFRYKTAKRQPLTAVLKWWAAPLAGFALLLTGVNLCKGGFHKSLRSVRQSAYLCS
-146 EVAQEIED
+146 A
-154 VIGIEAMDA
+154 DA
-163 PRISAKTG
+163 P
-171 LNIEEVLEQIV
+171 
-182 TKIPAPAGDPKAP
+182 
-195 LKALIFDALYDSYKG
+195 IFSVFGCIWYD
-210 VIVFCRIKEGTVK
+210 
-223 VGTKIK
+223 
-229 MMATGAED
+229 
-237 LVTEVGYFGAGQ
+237 
-249 FIPCDELSAG
+249 
-259 MVGYITAS
+259 
-267 IKNVKDTRVG
+267 
-277 DTITDAAEPITP
+277 ITDAAEPITP

-403 RWLKHSRSY
+403 RGLKHSRSY

-457 SFFKQCRE
+457 SFFQQCRE

-487 GHAPFKLPNHLRTI
+487 GHAPFKLPDHLRTI

-638 GSDKEVERLKE
+638 GSDKEVERLKK

>member
-1 MSIDQSKIRNFCII
+1 MRQQLWDKTAIILAVGIFLTFVAFDVIWCMDTTFASFSFFETYATKII
-15 AHIDHGK
+15 A
-22 STLADRI
+22 TLALA
-29 IEKTGTLTSRE
+29 GVYALTRCRW
-40 MQAQVLD
+40 AQ
-47 NMDLERERGIT
+47 I
-58 IKSQAVRIIYQ
+58 
-69 AKDGEEYIFNLIDTP
+69 
-84 GHVDFNYEVSR
+84 
-95 SLAACDGAILVVDAA
+95 VVM
-110 QGVEAQTLA
+110 
-119 NVYLALDHDLDV
+119 ALLDV
-131 LPVIN
+131 LLVANLMYFRTYYSAIPASSYLEAGNLADFKASVTDSLRWADIV
-136 KIDLPSARPE
+136 LPLITIATAVMAFRYKTTKRQPLTAVLKWWAAPLAGFALLLTGVNLCKGGFHKSLRSVRQSAYLCS
-146 EVAQEIED
+146 A
-154 VIGIEAMDA
+154 DA
-163 PRISAKTG
+163 P
-171 LNIEEVLEQIV
+171 
-182 TKIPAPAGDPKAP
+182 
-195 LKALIFDALYDSYKG
+195 IFSVFGCIWYD
-210 VIVFCRIKEGTVK
+210 
-223 VGTKIK
+223 
-229 MMATGAED
+229 
-237 LVTEVGYFGAGQ
+237 
-249 FIPCDELSAG
+249 
-259 MVGYITAS
+259 
-267 IKNVKDTRVG
+267 
-277 DTITDAAEPITP
+277 ITDAAEPITP

-403 RWLKHSRSY
+403 RGLKHSRSY

-457 SFFKQCRE
+457 SFFQQCRE

-487 GHAPFKLPNHLRTI
+487 GHAPFKLPDHLRTI

-583 VGMRYDKFMGQIDIY
+583 VVMRYDKFMGQIDIY

>member
-1 MSIDQSKIRNFCII
+1 MRQQLWDKTAIIFAVGIFLTFVAFDVIWCMDTTFASFSFFETYATKII
-15 AHIDHGK
+15 A
-22 STLADRI
+22 TLALA
-29 IEKTGTLTSRE
+29 GVYALTRSRW
-40 MQAQVLD
+40 AQ
-47 NMDLERERGIT
+47 I
-58 IKSQAVRIIYQ
+58 
-69 AKDGEEYIFNLIDTP
+69 
-84 GHVDFNYEVSR
+84 
-95 SLAACDGAILVVDAA
+95 VVM
-110 QGVEAQTLA
+110 
-119 NVYLALDHDLDV
+119 ALLDV
-131 LPVIN
+131 LMVANLMYFRTYYSAIPASSYLEAGNLADFKASVTDSLRWADIV
-136 KIDLPSARPE
+136 LPLITIATAVMAFRYKTTKRQPLTAVLKWWAAPLAGFALLLTGVNLCKGGFHKSLRSVRQSAYLCS
-146 EVAQEIED
+146 A
-154 VIGIEAMDA
+154 DA
-163 PRISAKTG
+163 P
-171 LNIEEVLEQIV
+171 
-182 TKIPAPAGDPKAP
+182 
-195 LKALIFDALYDSYKG
+195 IFSVFGCIWYD
-210 VIVFCRIKEGTVK
+210 
-223 VGTKIK
+223 
-229 MMATGAED
+229 
-237 LVTEVGYFGAGQ
+237 
-249 FIPCDELSAG
+249 
-259 MVGYITAS
+259 
-267 IKNVKDTRVG
+267 
-277 DTITDAAEPITP
+277 ITDAAEPITP

-403 RWLKHSRSY
+403 RGLKHSRSY

-457 SFFKQCRE
+457 SFFQQCRE

-487 GHAPFKLPNHLRTI
+487 GHAPFKLPDHLRTI

-509 KAADYMTTAH
+509 KAVDYMTTAH

-540 TIVVIVGDHE
+540 TIVVIVGDQE

>member
-1 MSIDQSKIRNFCII
+1 MRQQLWDKTAIIFAVGIFLTFVAFDVIWCMDTTFASFSFFETYATKII
-15 AHIDHGK
+15 A
-22 STLADRI
+22 TLALAGVYALMRC
-29 IEKTGTLTSRE
+29 RW
-40 MQAQVLD
+40 AQ
-47 NMDLERERGIT
+47 I
-58 IKSQAVRIIYQ
+58 
-69 AKDGEEYIFNLIDTP
+69 
-84 GHVDFNYEVSR
+84 
-95 SLAACDGAILVVDAA
+95 VVM
-110 QGVEAQTLA
+110 
-119 NVYLALDHDLDV
+119 ALLDV
-131 LPVIN
+131 LLVANLMYFRTYYSAIPASSYLEAGNLADFKASVTDSLRWADIV
-136 KIDLPSARPE
+136 LPLITIATAVMAFRYKTAKRQPLTAVLKWWAAPLAGFALLLTGVNLCKGGFHKSLRSVRQSAYLCS
-146 EVAQEIED
+146 A
-154 VIGIEAMDA
+154 DA
-163 PRISAKTG
+163 P
-171 LNIEEVLEQIV
+171 
-182 TKIPAPAGDPKAP
+182 
-195 LKALIFDALYDSYKG
+195 IFSVFGCIWYD
-210 VIVFCRIKEGTVK
+210 
-223 VGTKIK
+223 
-229 MMATGAED
+229 
-237 LVTEVGYFGAGQ
+237 
-249 FIPCDELSAG
+249 
-259 MVGYITAS
+259 
-267 IKNVKDTRVG
+267 
-277 DTITDAAEPITP
+277 ITDAAEPITP

-372 LMICSGL
+372 LMICNGL

-403 RWLKHSRSY
+403 RGLKHSRSY

-457 SFFKQCRE
+457 SFFQQCRE

-487 GHAPFKLPNHLRTI
+487 GHAPFKLPDHLRTI

>member
-1 MSIDQSKIRNFCII
+1 MRQQLWDKTAIIFAVGIFLTFVAFDVIWCMDTTFASFSFFETYATKII
-15 AHIDHGK
+15 A
-22 STLADRI
+22 TLALA
-29 IEKTGTLTSRE
+29 GVYALTRCRW
-40 MQAQVLD
+40 AQ
-47 NMDLERERGIT
+47 I
-58 IKSQAVRIIYQ
+58 
-69 AKDGEEYIFNLIDTP
+69 
-84 GHVDFNYEVSR
+84 
-95 SLAACDGAILVVDAA
+95 VVM
-110 QGVEAQTLA
+110 
-119 NVYLALDHDLDV
+119 ALLDV
-131 LPVIN
+131 LLVANLMYFRTYYSAIPASSYLEAGNLADFKASVTDSLRWADIV
-136 KIDLPSARPE
+136 LPLITIATAVMAFRYKTTKRQPLTAVLKWWAAPLAGFALLLTGVNLCKGGFHKSLRSVRQSAYLCS
-146 EVAQEIED
+146 A
-154 VIGIEAMDA
+154 DA
-163 PRISAKTG
+163 P
-171 LNIEEVLEQIV
+171 
-182 TKIPAPAGDPKAP
+182 
-195 LKALIFDALYDSYKG
+195 IFSVFGCIWYD
-210 VIVFCRIKEGTVK
+210 
-223 VGTKIK
+223 
-229 MMATGAED
+229 
-237 LVTEVGYFGAGQ
+237 
-249 FIPCDELSAG
+249 
-259 MVGYITAS
+259 
-267 IKNVKDTRVG
+267 
-277 DTITDAAEPITP
+277 ITDAAEPITP

-403 RWLKHSRSY
+403 RGLKHSRSY

-457 SFFKQCRE
+457 SFFQQCRE

-487 GHAPFKLPNHLRTI
+487 GHAPFKLPDHLRTI

-509 KAADYMTTAH
+509 KAADYMTIAH

>member
-1 MSIDQSKIRNFCII
+1 MRQQLWDKTAIIFAVGIFLTFVAFDVIWCMDTTFASFSFFETYATKII
-15 AHIDHGK
+15 A
-22 STLADRI
+22 TLALA
-29 IEKTGTLTSRE
+29 GVYALTRCRW
-40 MQAQVLD
+40 AQ
-47 NMDLERERGIT
+47 I
-58 IKSQAVRIIYQ
+58 
-69 AKDGEEYIFNLIDTP
+69 
-84 GHVDFNYEVSR
+84 
-95 SLAACDGAILVVDAA
+95 VVM
-110 QGVEAQTLA
+110 
-119 NVYLALDHDLDV
+119 ALLDV
-131 LPVIN
+131 LLVANLMYFRTYYSAIPASSYLEAGNLADFKASVTDSLRWADIV
-136 KIDLPSARPE
+136 LPLITIATAVMAFRYKTTKRQPLTAVLKWWAAPLAGFALLLTGVNLCKGGFHKSLRSVRQSAYLCS
-146 EVAQEIED
+146 A
-154 VIGIEAMDA
+154 DA
-163 PRISAKTG
+163 P
-171 LNIEEVLEQIV
+171 
-182 TKIPAPAGDPKAP
+182 
-195 LKALIFDALYDSYKG
+195 IFSIFGCIWYD
-210 VIVFCRIKEGTVK
+210 
-223 VGTKIK
+223 
-229 MMATGAED
+229 
-237 LVTEVGYFGAGQ
+237 
-249 FIPCDELSAG
+249 
-259 MVGYITAS
+259 
-267 IKNVKDTRVG
+267 
-277 DTITDAAEPITP
+277 ITDAAEPITP

-302 PKHQPADSV
+302 PKHQPVDSV

-325 LESWVLEKKVDGK
+325 LESWVLEKEVDGK

-403 RWLKHSRSY
+403 RGLKHSRSY

-457 SFFKQCRE
+457 SFFQQCRE

-487 GHAPFKLPNHLRTI
+487 GHAPFKLPDHLRTI

-606 LDAYRW
+606 LDTYRW

>member
-1 MSIDQSKIRNFCII
+1 MRQQLWDKTAIIFAVGIFLTFVAFDVIWCMDTTFASFSFFETYATKII
-15 AHIDHGK
+15 A
-22 STLADRI
+22 TLALA
-29 IEKTGTLTSRE
+29 GVYALTRSRW
-40 MQAQVLD
+40 AQ
-47 NMDLERERGIT
+47 I
-58 IKSQAVRIIYQ
+58 
-69 AKDGEEYIFNLIDTP
+69 
-84 GHVDFNYEVSR
+84 
-95 SLAACDGAILVVDAA
+95 VVM
-110 QGVEAQTLA
+110 
-119 NVYLALDHDLDV
+119 ALLDV
-131 LPVIN
+131 LMVANLMYFRTYYSAIPASSYLEAGNLADFKASVTDSLRWADIVLPLITIATAVIAFRYKTTKRQPLTAVLKWWAAPLAGFALLLTGVN
-136 KIDLPSARPE
+136 LCKGGFHKSLRSVRQSAYLCS
-146 EVAQEIED
+146 A
-154 VIGIEAMDA
+154 DA
-163 PRISAKTG
+163 P
-171 LNIEEVLEQIV
+171 
-182 TKIPAPAGDPKAP
+182 
-195 LKALIFDALYDSYKG
+195 IFSVFGCIWYD
-210 VIVFCRIKEGTVK
+210 
-223 VGTKIK
+223 
-229 MMATGAED
+229 
-237 LVTEVGYFGAGQ
+237 
-249 FIPCDELSAG
+249 
-259 MVGYITAS
+259 
-267 IKNVKDTRVG
+267 
-277 DTITDAAEPITP
+277 ITDAAEPITP

-403 RWLKHSRSY
+403 RGLKHSRSY

-457 SFFKQCRE
+457 SFFQQCRE

>member
-1 MSIDQSKIRNFCII
+1 MRQQLWDKTAIIFAVGIFLTFVAFDVIWCMDTTFASFSFFETYATKII
-15 AHIDHGK
+15 A
-22 STLADRI
+22 TLALA
-29 IEKTGTLTSRE
+29 GVYALTRCRW
-40 MQAQVLD
+40 AQ
-47 NMDLERERGIT
+47 I
-58 IKSQAVRIIYQ
+58 
-69 AKDGEEYIFNLIDTP
+69 
-84 GHVDFNYEVSR
+84 
-95 SLAACDGAILVVDAA
+95 VVM
-110 QGVEAQTLA
+110 
-119 NVYLALDHDLDV
+119 ALLDV
-131 LPVIN
+131 LLVANLMYFRTYYSAIPASSYLEAGNLADFKASVTDSLRWADIV
-136 KIDLPSARPE
+136 LPLITIATAVMAFRYKTTKRKPLTAVLKWWAAPLAGFALLLTGVNLCKGGFHKSLRSVRQSAYLCS
-146 EVAQEIED
+146 A
-154 VIGIEAMDA
+154 DA
-163 PRISAKTG
+163 P
-171 LNIEEVLEQIV
+171 
-182 TKIPAPAGDPKAP
+182 
-195 LKALIFDALYDSYKG
+195 IFSVFGCIWYD
-210 VIVFCRIKEGTVK
+210 
-223 VGTKIK
+223 
-229 MMATGAED
+229 
-237 LVTEVGYFGAGQ
+237 
-249 FIPCDELSAG
+249 
-259 MVGYITAS
+259 
-267 IKNVKDTRVG
+267 
-277 DTITDAAEPITP
+277 ITDAAEPITP

-391 YDNTFYTLQKAM
+391 YDNTFYTIQKAM
-403 RWLKHSRSY
+403 RGLKHSRSY

-457 SFFKQCRE
+457 SFFQQCRE

-487 GHAPFKLPNHLRTI
+487 GHAPFKLPDHLRTI

>member
-1 MSIDQSKIRNFCII
+1 MRQQLWDKTAIIFAVGIFLTFVAFDVIWCMDTTFASFSFFETYATKII
-15 AHIDHGK
+15 A
-22 STLADRI
+22 TLALA
-29 IEKTGTLTSRE
+29 GVYALTRCRW
-40 MQAQVLD
+40 AQ
-47 NMDLERERGIT
+47 I
-58 IKSQAVRIIYQ
+58 
-69 AKDGEEYIFNLIDTP
+69 
-84 GHVDFNYEVSR
+84 
-95 SLAACDGAILVVDAA
+95 VVM
-110 QGVEAQTLA
+110 
-119 NVYLALDHDLDV
+119 ALLDV
-131 LPVIN
+131 LLVANLMYFRTYYSAIPASSYLEAGNLADFKASVTDSLRWADIV
-136 KIDLPSARPE
+136 LPLITIATAVMAFRYKTTKRQPLTAVLKWWAAPLAGFALLLTGVNLCKGGFHKSLRSVRQSAYLCS
-146 EVAQEIED
+146 A
-154 VIGIEAMDA
+154 DA
-163 PRISAKTG
+163 P
-171 LNIEEVLEQIV
+171 
-182 TKIPAPAGDPKAP
+182 
-195 LKALIFDALYDSYKG
+195 IFSVFGCIWYD
-210 VIVFCRIKEGTVK
+210 
-223 VGTKIK
+223 
-229 MMATGAED
+229 
-237 LVTEVGYFGAGQ
+237 
-249 FIPCDELSAG
+249 
-259 MVGYITAS
+259 
-267 IKNVKDTRVG
+267 
-277 DTITDAAEPITP
+277 ITDAAEPITP
-289 EKQAEIERWLASQ
+289 EKQVEIERWLASQ
-302 PKHQPADSV
+302 PKHQPANSV

-391 YDNTFYTLQKAM
+391 YDNTFYTIQKAM
-403 RWLKHSRSY
+403 RGLKHSRSY

-457 SFFKQCRE
+457 SFFQQCRE

-487 GHAPFKLPNHLRTI
+487 GHAPFKLPDHLRTI

>member
-1 MSIDQSKIRNFCII
+1 MRQQLWDKTAIIFAVGIFLTFVAFDVIWCMDTTFASFSFFETYATKII
-15 AHIDHGK
+15 A
-22 STLADRI
+22 TLALA
-29 IEKTGTLTSRE
+29 GVYALTRCRW
-40 MQAQVLD
+40 AQ
-47 NMDLERERGIT
+47 I
-58 IKSQAVRIIYQ
+58 
-69 AKDGEEYIFNLIDTP
+69 
-84 GHVDFNYEVSR
+84 
-95 SLAACDGAILVVDAA
+95 VVM
-110 QGVEAQTLA
+110 
-119 NVYLALDHDLDV
+119 ALLDV
-131 LPVIN
+131 LLVANLMYFRTYYSAIPASSYLEAGNLADFKASVTDSLRWADIV
-136 KIDLPSARPE
+136 LPLITIATAVMAFRYKTTKRQPLTAVLKWWAAPLAGFALLLTGVNLCKGGFHKSLRSVRQSAYLCS
-146 EVAQEIED
+146 A
-154 VIGIEAMDA
+154 DA
-163 PRISAKTG
+163 P
-171 LNIEEVLEQIV
+171 
-182 TKIPAPAGDPKAP
+182 
-195 LKALIFDALYDSYKG
+195 IFSVFGCIWYD
-210 VIVFCRIKEGTVK
+210 
-223 VGTKIK
+223 
-229 MMATGAED
+229 
-237 LVTEVGYFGAGQ
+237 
-249 FIPCDELSAG
+249 
-259 MVGYITAS
+259 
-267 IKNVKDTRVG
+267 
-277 DTITDAAEPITP
+277 ITDAAEPITP

-403 RWLKHSRSY
+403 RGLKHSRSY

-457 SFFKQCRE
+457 SFFQQCRE

-487 GHAPFKLPNHLRTI
+487 GHAPFKLPDHLRTI

-509 KAADYMTTAH
+509 KVADYMTTAH

-558 LVGNP
+558 LVDNP

-658 RYDWLKRLD
+658 RYDWLKRLN

>member
-1 MSIDQSKIRNFCII
+1 MRQLLWDKTAIIFAVGIFLTFVAFDVIWCMDTTFASFSFFETYATKII
-15 AHIDHGK
+15 A
-22 STLADRI
+22 TLALA
-29 IEKTGTLTSRE
+29 GVYALTRCRW
-40 MQAQVLD
+40 AQ
-47 NMDLERERGIT
+47 I
-58 IKSQAVRIIYQ
+58 
-69 AKDGEEYIFNLIDTP
+69 
-84 GHVDFNYEVSR
+84 
-95 SLAACDGAILVVDAA
+95 VVM
-110 QGVEAQTLA
+110 
-119 NVYLALDHDLDV
+119 ALLDV
-131 LPVIN
+131 LLVANLMYFRTYYSAIPASSYLEAGNLADFKASVTDSLRWADIVLPLITIATAVIAFRYKTTKRQPLTAVLKWWAAPLAGFALLLTGVN
-136 KIDLPSARPE
+136 LCKGGFHKSLRSVRQSAYLCS
-146 EVAQEIED
+146 A
-154 VIGIEAMDA
+154 DA
-163 PRISAKTG
+163 P
-171 LNIEEVLEQIV
+171 
-182 TKIPAPAGDPKAP
+182 
-195 LKALIFDALYDSYKG
+195 IFSVFGCIWYD
-210 VIVFCRIKEGTVK
+210 
-223 VGTKIK
+223 
-229 MMATGAED
+229 
-237 LVTEVGYFGAGQ
+237 
-249 FIPCDELSAG
+249 
-259 MVGYITAS
+259 
-267 IKNVKDTRVG
+267 
-277 DTITDAAEPITP
+277 ITDAAEPITP

-403 RWLKHSRSY
+403 RGLKHSRSY

-457 SFFKQCRE
+457 SFFQQCRE

-487 GHAPFKLPNHLRTI
+487 GHAPFKLPDHLRTI

>member
-1 MSIDQSKIRNFCII
+1 MRQQLWDKTAIIFAVGIFLTFVAFDVIWCMDTTFASFSFFETYATKII
-15 AHIDHGK
+15 A
-22 STLADRI
+22 TLALV
-29 IEKTGTLTSRE
+29 GVYVLTRSRW
-40 MQAQVLD
+40 AQ
-47 NMDLERERGIT
+47 I
-58 IKSQAVRIIYQ
+58 
-69 AKDGEEYIFNLIDTP
+69 
-84 GHVDFNYEVSR
+84 
-95 SLAACDGAILVVDAA
+95 VVM
-110 QGVEAQTLA
+110 
-119 NVYLALDHDLDV
+119 ALLDV
-131 LPVIN
+131 LLVAN
-136 KIDLPSARPE
+136 LMYFRTYYSAIP
-146 EVAQEIED
+146 ASSYL
-154 VIGIEAMDA
+154 EAGNLADFKASVTDSLRWADIVLLLITIATAVMAFRYKTTKRQPLTAVLKWWAAPLAGFALLLTGVNLCKGGFHKSLRSVRQSAYLCSADA
-163 PRISAKTG
+163 P
-171 LNIEEVLEQIV
+171 
-182 TKIPAPAGDPKAP
+182 
-195 LKALIFDALYDSYKG
+195 IFSVFGCIWYD
-210 VIVFCRIKEGTVK
+210 
-223 VGTKIK
+223 
-229 MMATGAED
+229 
-237 LVTEVGYFGAGQ
+237 
-249 FIPCDELSAG
+249 
-259 MVGYITAS
+259 
-267 IKNVKDTRVG
+267 
-277 DTITDAAEPITP
+277 ITDAAEPITP

-403 RWLKHSRSY
+403 RGLKHSRSY

-457 SFFKQCRE
+457 SFFQQCRE

-487 GHAPFKLPNHLRTI
+487 GHAPFKLPDHLRTI

-533 TLPQYKE
+533 TLPQYKKNHR
-540 TIVVIVGDHE
+540 GD
-550 GLASYRQE
+550 
-558 LVGNP
+558 
-563 ACRGLVSDKQLTP
+563 CRRP
-576 FIVLNSP
+576 
-583 VGMRYDKFMGQIDIY
+583 
-598 PTLLNLMQ
+598 
-606 LDAYRW
+606 
-612 HGLGQSI
+612 
-619 LDPRKQGVAVGSVM
+619 
-633 NVEGT
+633 
-638 GSDKEVERLKE
+638 
-649 AHTVSDYML
+649 
-658 RYDWLKRLD
+658 

>member
-1 MSIDQSKIRNFCII
+1 MRQQLWDKTAIIFAVGIFLTFVAFDVIWCMDTTFASFSFFETYATKII
-15 AHIDHGK
+15 A
-22 STLADRI
+22 TLALA
-29 IEKTGTLTSRE
+29 GVYALTRCRW
-40 MQAQVLD
+40 AQ
-47 NMDLERERGIT
+47 I
-58 IKSQAVRIIYQ
+58 
-69 AKDGEEYIFNLIDTP
+69 
-84 GHVDFNYEVSR
+84 
-95 SLAACDGAILVVDAA
+95 VVM
-110 QGVEAQTLA
+110 
-119 NVYLALDHDLDV
+119 ALLDV
-131 LPVIN
+131 LLVAN
-136 KIDLPSARPE
+136 LMYFRTYYSAIP
-146 EVAQEIED
+146 ASSYL
-154 VIGIEAMDA
+154 EAGNLADFKASVTDSLRWADIVMPLITIATAVMAFRYKTTKRQPLTAVLKWWAAPLAGFALLLTGVNLCKGGFHKSLRSVRQSAYLCSADA
-163 PRISAKTG
+163 P
-171 LNIEEVLEQIV
+171 
-182 TKIPAPAGDPKAP
+182 
-195 LKALIFDALYDSYKG
+195 IFSVFGCIWYD
-210 VIVFCRIKEGTVK
+210 
-223 VGTKIK
+223 
-229 MMATGAED
+229 
-237 LVTEVGYFGAGQ
+237 
-249 FIPCDELSAG
+249 
-259 MVGYITAS
+259 
-267 IKNVKDTRVG
+267 
-277 DTITDAAEPITP
+277 ITDAAEPITP

-325 LESWVLEKKVDGK
+325 LESWVLEKKVNGK

-391 YDNTFYTLQKAM
+391 YDNTFYTIQKAM
-403 RWLKHSRSY
+403 RGLKHSRSY

-457 SFFKQCRE
+457 SFFQQCRE

-472 WKPGESVYMQFVTYS
+472 WKPGESVYMLFVTYS
-487 GHAPFKLPNHLRTI
+487 GHAPFKLPDHLRTI

>member
-1 MSIDQSKIRNFCII
+1 MRQQLWDKTAIIFAVGIFLTFVAFDVIWCMDTTFASFSFFETYATKII
-15 AHIDHGK
+15 A
-22 STLADRI
+22 TLALADVYA
-29 IEKTGTLTSRE
+29 LTRCRW
-40 MQAQVLD
+40 AQ
-47 NMDLERERGIT
+47 I
-58 IKSQAVRIIYQ
+58 
-69 AKDGEEYIFNLIDTP
+69 
-84 GHVDFNYEVSR
+84 
-95 SLAACDGAILVVDAA
+95 VVM
-110 QGVEAQTLA
+110 
-119 NVYLALDHDLDV
+119 ALLDV
-131 LPVIN
+131 LLVANLMYFRTYYSAIPASSYLEAGNLADFKASVTDSLRWADIV
-136 KIDLPSARPE
+136 LPLITIATAVMAFRYKTTKRQPLTAVLKWWAAPLAGFALLLTGVNLCKGGFHKSLRSVRQSAYLCS
-146 EVAQEIED
+146 A
-154 VIGIEAMDA
+154 DA
-163 PRISAKTG
+163 P
-171 LNIEEVLEQIV
+171 
-182 TKIPAPAGDPKAP
+182 
-195 LKALIFDALYDSYKG
+195 IFSVFGCIWYD
-210 VIVFCRIKEGTVK
+210 
-223 VGTKIK
+223 
-229 MMATGAED
+229 
-237 LVTEVGYFGAGQ
+237 
-249 FIPCDELSAG
+249 
-259 MVGYITAS
+259 
-267 IKNVKDTRVG
+267 
-277 DTITDAAEPITP
+277 ITDAAEPITP
-289 EKQAEIERWLASQ
+289 KKQAEIERWLASQ
-302 PKHQPADSV
+302 PKHQPTDSV

-403 RWLKHSRSY
+403 RGLKHSRSY

-457 SFFKQCRE
+457 SFFQQCRE

-487 GHAPFKLPNHLRTI
+487 GHAPFKLPDHLRTI

>member
-1 MSIDQSKIRNFCII
+1 MRQLLWDKTAIIFAVGIFLTFVAFDVIWCMDTTFASFSFFETYATKII
-15 AHIDHGK
+15 A
-22 STLADRI
+22 TLALA
-29 IEKTGTLTSRE
+29 GVYALTRCRW
-40 MQAQVLD
+40 AQ
-47 NMDLERERGIT
+47 I
-58 IKSQAVRIIYQ
+58 
-69 AKDGEEYIFNLIDTP
+69 
-84 GHVDFNYEVSR
+84 
-95 SLAACDGAILVVDAA
+95 VVM
-110 QGVEAQTLA
+110 
-119 NVYLALDHDLDV
+119 ALLDV
-131 LPVIN
+131 LLVANLMYFRTYYSAIPASSYLEAGNLADFKASVTDSLRWADIV
-136 KIDLPSARPE
+136 LPLITIATAVMAFRYKTTKRQPLTAVLKWWAAPLAGFALLLTGVNLCKGGFHKSLRSVRQSAYLCS
-146 EVAQEIED
+146 A
-154 VIGIEAMDA
+154 DA
-163 PRISAKTG
+163 P
-171 LNIEEVLEQIV
+171 
-182 TKIPAPAGDPKAP
+182 
-195 LKALIFDALYDSYKG
+195 IFSVFGCIWYD
-210 VIVFCRIKEGTVK
+210 
-223 VGTKIK
+223 
-229 MMATGAED
+229 
-237 LVTEVGYFGAGQ
+237 
-249 FIPCDELSAG
+249 
-259 MVGYITAS
+259 
-267 IKNVKDTRVG
+267 
-277 DTITDAAEPITP
+277 ITDAAEPITP

-338 EITPCLNRL
+338 EITPCLNSL

-403 RWLKHSRSY
+403 RGLKHSRSY

-457 SFFKQCRE
+457 SFFQQCRE

-487 GHAPFKLPNHLRTI
+487 GHAPFKLPDHLRTI

-606 LDAYRW
+606 LDTYRW

>member
-1 MSIDQSKIRNFCII
+1 MRQQLWDKTAIIFAVGIFLTFVAFDVIWCMDTTFASFSFFETYATKII
-15 AHIDHGK
+15 A
-22 STLADRI
+22 TLALA
-29 IEKTGTLTSRE
+29 GVYALTRCRW
-40 MQAQVLD
+40 AQ
-47 NMDLERERGIT
+47 I
-58 IKSQAVRIIYQ
+58 
-69 AKDGEEYIFNLIDTP
+69 
-84 GHVDFNYEVSR
+84 
-95 SLAACDGAILVVDAA
+95 VVM
-110 QGVEAQTLA
+110 
-119 NVYLALDHDLDV
+119 ALLDV
-131 LPVIN
+131 LLVANLMYFRTYYSAIPASSYLEAGNLADFKASVTDSLRWADIV
-136 KIDLPSARPE
+136 LPLITIATAVMAFRYKTTKRQPLTAVLKWWATPLAGFALLLTGVNLCKGGFHKSLRSVRQSAYLCS
-146 EVAQEIED
+146 A
-154 VIGIEAMDA
+154 DA
-163 PRISAKTG
+163 P
-171 LNIEEVLEQIV
+171 
-182 TKIPAPAGDPKAP
+182 
-195 LKALIFDALYDSYKG
+195 IFSVFGCIWYD
-210 VIVFCRIKEGTVK
+210 
-223 VGTKIK
+223 
-229 MMATGAED
+229 
-237 LVTEVGYFGAGQ
+237 
-249 FIPCDELSAG
+249 
-259 MVGYITAS
+259 
-267 IKNVKDTRVG
+267 
-277 DTITDAAEPITP
+277 ITDAAEPITP
-289 EKQAEIERWLASQ
+289 EKQTEIERWLASQ

-403 RWLKHSRSY
+403 RGLKHSRSY

-457 SFFKQCRE
+457 SFFQQCRE

-472 WKPGESVYMQFVTYS
+472 WKPGYMQFVTYS
-487 GHAPFKLPNHLRTI
+487 GHAPFKLPDHLRTI

>member
-1 MSIDQSKIRNFCII
+1 MRQQLWDKTAIIFAVGIFLTFVAFDVIWCMDTTFASFSFFETYATKII
-15 AHIDHGK
+15 A
-22 STLADRI
+22 TLALA
-29 IEKTGTLTSRE
+29 GVYALTRCRW
-40 MQAQVLD
+40 AQ
-47 NMDLERERGIT
+47 I
-58 IKSQAVRIIYQ
+58 
-69 AKDGEEYIFNLIDTP
+69 
-84 GHVDFNYEVSR
+84 
-95 SLAACDGAILVVDAA
+95 VVM
-110 QGVEAQTLA
+110 
-119 NVYLALDHDLDV
+119 ALLDV
-131 LPVIN
+131 LLVANLMYFRTYYSAIPASSYLEAGNLADFKASVTDSLRWADIV
-136 KIDLPSARPE
+136 LPLITIATAVMAFRYKTTKRQPLTAVLKWWAAPLAGFALLLTGVNLCKGGFLKSLRSVRQSAYLCS
-146 EVAQEIED
+146 A
-154 VIGIEAMDA
+154 DA
-163 PRISAKTG
+163 P
-171 LNIEEVLEQIV
+171 
-182 TKIPAPAGDPKAP
+182 
-195 LKALIFDALYDSYKG
+195 IFSVFGCIWYD
-210 VIVFCRIKEGTVK
+210 
-223 VGTKIK
+223 
-229 MMATGAED
+229 
-237 LVTEVGYFGAGQ
+237 
-249 FIPCDELSAG
+249 
-259 MVGYITAS
+259 
-267 IKNVKDTRVG
+267 
-277 DTITDAAEPITP
+277 ITDAAEPITP

-403 RWLKHSRSY
+403 RGLKHSRSY

-457 SFFKQCRE
+457 SFFQQCRE

-487 GHAPFKLPNHLRTI
+487 GHAPFKLPDHLRTI
-501 TFPASIPE
+501 TLPASIPE